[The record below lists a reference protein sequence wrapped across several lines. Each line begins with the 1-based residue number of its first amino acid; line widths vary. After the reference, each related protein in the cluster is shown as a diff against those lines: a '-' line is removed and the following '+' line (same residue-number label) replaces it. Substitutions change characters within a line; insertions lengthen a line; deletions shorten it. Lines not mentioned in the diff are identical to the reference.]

1 MANSYGTTTAFSGNA
16 NSLANGSFASLGVI
30 DFGTAPPHECFVEV
44 SLQASAATSGNQQAV
59 IWCRSSVDGTNFSV
73 APSSTDS
80 ANARLVGVLSLP
92 NNTARRS
99 IAFPISPLFGG
110 GLPPEIEVY
119 VQNDCGVA
127 LAASGQVGQ
136 YRTLTFG

>member
-1 MANSYGTTTAFSGNA
+1 MANSYGTTTAFSSNA
-16 NSLANGSFASLGVI
+16 NSLANGSFTSLGVI
-30 DFGTAPPHECFVEV
+30 DFGSAPPHECFVEV
-44 SLQASAATSGNQQAV
+44 SLQASAATSGSQQAV
-59 IWCRSSVDGTNFSV
+59 IWARSSVDGTNFSV

-80 ANARLVGVLSLP
+80 VNTRLVGVLNLP

-99 IAFPISPLFGG
+99 IAMPLSPLFGG
-110 GLPPEIEVY
+110 GLPPEVEIY

-127 LAASGQVGQ
+127 LASSGQVGQ